1 MSEQGEF
8 KWCSKAHA
16 RRNDPATSKEAASS
30 LSAEVLTKVEVAI
43 LGALRDA
50 GDEGCTT
57 REIAEVTGIDWGTIT
72 PRLKPMEEKGAVM
85 RTDKLRMN
93 PSGRRSLVWIE
104 RKHDA

>member
-1 MSEQGEF
+1 M
-8 KWCSKAHA
+8 
-16 RRNDPATSKEAASS
+16 
-30 LSAEVLTKVEVAI
+30 SAEVLTKVEVAI

-50 GDEGCTT
+50 GDEGCTS